1 MRKDVASFA
10 SARLA
15 VSKARRILDR
25 TCSFTV
31 RAAVGFIP
39 ARSSSLSAFPLVLVV
54 LGVVDSPPATPS
66 PSPYSKLEAITD
78 PARVGVEVGPVEWI
92 CRSFAIAIDS
102 LSAGLSLVL
111 GPWSQRDL
119 FLQITPAKLV
129 LGLVSALIIRL
140 LFQVARFF
148 LRKHSKRPRSDTS
161 ERYWIDGLL
170 PALRKGINLFSWV
183 TAGLLFVSPLLPHLA
198 LALNSQAPFQIT
210 SRLAEIGYF
219 LSLIVFVY
227 WIVRLV
233 DGWLN
238 QLARRQPRRWYQ
250 PTFPLLGQLIYY
262 DFLLSAFH
270 YFINLLDLPGG
281 AAAVASKIV
290 GIVSVLVN
298 TVMVIQMVR
307 ALEDIALVRTEMRHY
322 DTYRYRSLQ
331 TRLRVLR
338 QLTIFI
344 LVIICAGTILMNFDP
359 VRQIGTGLLASAGVA
374 GVIVG
379 LAAQKSLSTI
389 IAGLQIALTNP
400 MKIDDVV
407 VVDGEYGQI
416 EEISLTYVVVRAWD
430 QRRIIL
436 PISYFIDKSFQ
447 NWTRSSSELLGTV
460 FLYVDYMVPID
471 EIRAKA
477 QQIVTASALWDKRV
491 FGVQVTDWKTDSI
504 EIRVLVSADS
514 SGKLFDLRCEVRE
527 KILGYLQQRKPNAF
541 PRVRNLLASTFQ
553 KSDGQEDERSESEG
567 RNRDN
572 LTQRHKD
579 EKEGDATG

>member
-1 MRKDVASFA
+1 MRKDVALFA

-15 VSKARRILDR
+15 SKARRILDR

-31 RAAVGFIP
+31 RAAAGFIP
-39 ARSSSLSAFPLVLVV
+39 ARSSSLSAFPLVLVL

-78 PARVGVEVGPVEWI
+78 PVRVGVEVSPVEWI

-102 LSAGLSLVL
+102 LSAGLSLAL
-111 GPWSQRDL
+111 GPWSQHDL

-129 LGLVSALIIRL
+129 LGLLSALIIRL
-140 LFQVARFF
+140 LFQVVRFF
-148 LRKHSKRPRSDTS
+148 LRKHSQRPQLDTP

-170 PALRKGINLFSWV
+170 RALRKAINLFSWV
-183 TAGLLFVSPLLPHLA
+183 TAGLLFVSPLLPHVA

-219 LSLIVFVY
+219 LCLAVFVF
-227 WIVRLV
+227 WIVRLLE
-233 DGWLN
+233 GWLN

-262 DFLLSAFH
+262 DFLLTTFQ
-270 YFINLLDLPGG
+270 YFINLLDLPDG
-281 AAAVASKIV
+281 ASAIASKVV
-290 GIVSVLVN
+290 GIVSILVN

-307 ALEDIALVRTEMRHY
+307 ALEDIALVRTEMRNY
-322 DTYRYRSLQ
+322 DTYRYRGLQ

-338 QLTIFI
+338 QLIIFV
-344 LVIICAGTILMNFDP
+344 LVIICAAAILLNFDP

-430 QRRIIL
+430 QRRLIL
-436 PISYFIDKSFQ
+436 PITYFIDKSFQ

-460 FLYVDYMVPID
+460 FLYVDFMVRI
-471 EIRAKA
+471 EEVRTKAKD
-477 QQIVTASALWDKRV
+477 VVSESALWDKRV

-504 EIRVLVSADS
+504 EVRILVSAES
-514 SGKLFDLRCEVRE
+514 AGKLFDLRCEVRE
-527 KILGYLQQRKPNAF
+527 KLLNYLQQREPIAF
-541 PRVRNLLASTFQ
+541 PRVRNIVASTSN
-553 KSDGQEDERSESEG
+553 KKDGEQGGITTIETT
-567 RNRDN
+567 N
-572 LTQRHKD
+572 
-579 EKEGDATG
+579 

>member
-1 MRKDVASFA
+1 VRKDVASFA

-15 VSKARRILDR
+15 ASKARRILDR
-25 TCSFTV
+25 TCLFTV
-31 RAAVGFIP
+31 RAAAGFIP
-39 ARSSSLSAFPLVLVV
+39 ARSSSFSAFPLVLG
-54 LGVVDSPPATPS
+54 LIDPTGPTPS

-78 PARVGVEVGPVEWI
+78 PARAGVDVSQVEWI

-102 LSAGLSLVL
+102 LSARLSLVL

-119 FLQITPAKLV
+119 VLQITPAKLV

-148 LRKHSKRPRSDTS
+148 LRKHSKRPRTDTS

-170 PALRKGINLFSWV
+170 PALRKGTNLFSWV

-238 QLARRQPRRWYQ
+238 QLAKRQPRRWYQ

-344 LVIICAGTILMNFDP
+344 LVIICAAAILMNFDP

-379 LAAQKSLSTI
+379 FAAQKSLSTI

-436 PISYFIDKSFQ
+436 PITYFIDKSFQ

-460 FLYVDYMVPID
+460 FLYVDYLVSID
-471 EIRAKA
+471 EIRAVAKQVVA
-477 QQIVTASALWDKRV
+477 DSSLWDKRA
-491 FGVQVTDWKTDSI
+491 FGVQVTDWKTDSVEVRI
-504 EIRVLVSADS
+504 LVSADT

-527 KILGYLQQRKPNAF
+527 KLLTYLQQREPNAF
-541 PRVRNLLASTFQ
+541 PVVRNVVARSAQ
-553 KSDGQEDERSESEG
+553 KADGNQAELSDRS
-567 RNRDN
+567 
-572 LTQRHKD
+572 
-579 EKEGDATG
+579 